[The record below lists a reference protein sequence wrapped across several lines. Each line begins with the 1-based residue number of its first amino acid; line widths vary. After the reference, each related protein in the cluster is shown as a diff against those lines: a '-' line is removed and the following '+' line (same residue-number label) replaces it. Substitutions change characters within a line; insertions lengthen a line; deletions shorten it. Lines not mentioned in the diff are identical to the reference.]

1 MWNDVADDEGANEVY
16 DLAEQSR
23 NVIIDSIL
31 GPFGLSRLM
40 FHDKNGGN
48 VTTQHNVEQGIY
60 ARTEEKY
67 DKEVRRT
74 QYDYTSTQRAAI
86 IEERKKGGQIVDE
99 YSGQSIEHP
108 SLDHGVPIKDYH
120 DKGDWMQTQGQR
132 KQFGQDPENLFVTDE
147 GANKSM
153 QETLKSDWQKKP
165 STKDPTKTNK
175 EYYAQDNRR
184 VNPRMRQAEKTAE
197 EHLPT
202 DAERLC
208 YYAEHIGLEG
218 LKEGYSLAKRQ
229 AIGIALKFFVEES
242 WAILKD
248 AWCKYKDGTLQGIR
262 AFLVYVIEGFKQ
274 IRFKIQSLLKQLSRA
289 ALEGGVSGIVS
300 TVITFLINT
309 FVTTVKRIVAI
320 IREIVNVLART
331 VATLMDKSKNKEERL
346 NAAYQLLSHGIMTV
360 LGMLMLETVISAL
373 KTTGVP
379 FADEVGNVLVA
390 IIVGLIGVLA
400 VYLVVTYKNHR
411 ERKALIEKN
420 ESCLMDIRY
429 KCIELLEIASNKTDV
444 HLQQTYG
451 MLNELATFISH
462 VKAESVNLNI
472 AYQTYSTLTDN
483 TLAEISKSE
492 ENIKDG
498 LKALKNRYGKK

>member
-1 MWNDVADDEGANEVY
+1 MY
-16 DLAEQSR
+16 
-23 NVIIDSIL
+23 
-31 GPFGLSRLM
+31 
-40 FHDKNGGN
+40 
-48 VTTQHNVEQGIY
+48 
-60 ARTEEKY
+60 
-67 DKEVRRT
+67 
-74 QYDYTSTQRAAI
+74 
-86 IEERKKGGQIVDE
+86 
-99 YSGQSIEHP
+99 
-108 SLDHGVPIKDYH
+108 
-120 DKGDWMQTQGQR
+120 
-132 KQFGQDPENLFVTDE
+132 
-147 GANKSM
+147 
-153 QETLKSDWQKKP
+153 WQ
-165 STKDPTKTNK
+165 
-175 EYYAQDNRR
+175 
-184 VNPRMRQAEKTAE
+184 
-197 EHLPT
+197 
-202 DAERLC
+202 ERL
-208 YYAEHIGLEG
+208 
-218 LKEGYSLAKRQ
+218 Q
-229 AIGIALKFFVEES
+229 
-242 WAILKD
+242 
-248 AWCKYKDGTLQGIR
+248 
-262 AFLVYVIEGFKQ
+262 
-274 IRFKIQSLLKQLSRA
+274 LLW
-289 ALEGGVSGIVS
+289 
-300 TVITFLINT
+300 
-309 FVTTVKRIVAI
+309 
-320 IREIVNVLART
+320 
-331 VATLMDKSKNKEERL
+331 DKSKNKEERL
-346 NAAYQLLSHGIMTV
+346 NAAYPHGIMTV